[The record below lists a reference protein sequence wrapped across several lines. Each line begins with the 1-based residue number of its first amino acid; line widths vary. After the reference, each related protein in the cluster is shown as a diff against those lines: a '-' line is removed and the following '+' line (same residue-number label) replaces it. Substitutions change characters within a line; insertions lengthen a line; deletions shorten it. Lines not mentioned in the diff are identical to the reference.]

1 MQPKTYNIF
10 FSSQIKLRKKY
21 KETLRSPSPSGVR
34 SNRTSSNYSNSSY
47 ELESRDD
54 TCAVIRLQDEILRLQ
69 QEILELKTENIT
81 YSSNH
86 GSPRI
91 KSSPRIAARPKIA
104 KRAKTCFTAQQL
116 AEGFRSNR
124 AASFSGSVFC
134 RRSLDVAALHSLKDP
149 VDLMKIENH
158 QLKRQLHESKISETG
173 KVAKLLYEN
182 AHLNRQISELN
193 SKLMPSS
200 NESSSVARIIAEN
213 NELKRQL
220 GEVSILNSV
229 TTDVTPRLSRKR
241 REDRRLSKELNEV
254 FYQARPLGL
263 TFVSLAVFQN
273 RNTSGKISRCPF
285 AALNIK
291 GLIQI
296 KS

>member
-1 MQPKTYNIF
+1 MF

-21 KETLRSPSPSGVR
+21 KETLHSPSLSGVR
-34 SNRTSSNYSNSSY
+34 SNRTSSDYSNSSY

-69 QEILELKTENIT
+69 QEILELKTENRT

-86 GSPRI
+86 RSPRI

-124 AASFSGSVFC
+124 AASFSGSVFR

-229 TTDVTPRLSRKR
+229 STDVTPRLSRKR

-263 TFVSLAVFQN
+263 TFVSLTVFQN